1 MKHYIIVII
10 FDYYELRIYFKY
22 ILSLMFFI
30 MIELFI
36 NIKIFKMKLNIYF

>member
-10 FDYYELRIYFKY
+10 FDYYELRIYFNY
-22 ILSLMFFI
+22 ILSIIFFI

-36 NIKIFKMKLNIYF
+36 IEKINY

>member
-10 FDYYELRIYFKY
+10 FDSYELRIYFKY
-22 ILSLMFFI
+22 VLSLMFFI

-36 NIKIFKMKLNIYF
+36 IEKINY

>member
-36 NIKIFKMKLNIYF
+36 IEKINYLK